1 MPPDCHAHQAEG
13 EEAKCRRFRYWCV
26 RSLRQAEVTVVYVQ
40 DVANAQRLARSD
52 CAVICRE
59 HVPLV
64 RPALEGRVHLVAPR
78 EDGFGYP
85 RQ

>member
-13 EEAKCRRFRYWCV
+13 EEAKCRRFRYRCV

-59 HVPLV
+59 HVSLG
-64 RPALEGRVHLVAPR
+64 RPALEEEYTSLHRAKTASGT
-78 EDGFGYP
+78 P